1 MMITATP
8 HLALVVVLIVC
19 LYSSSLVSA
28 SPDGTDTITDVVDL
42 ASGVRQ
48 YLELMSASMTKGL
61 GYSSES
67 NVNTFPSG
75 TSLQADTSN
84 RIDANTKEGEEA
96 LKQLELQSRYAYND
110 LGEKNLMW
118 SLRGSQSE
126 ETLRKNLEDGTSEV
140 PAPIYFR
147 RLAEVAEG
155 WVSRI
160 INAAYSNEGSDNYS
174 QGSFR
179 NISPEVRKTA
189 HQTSIYFKH

>member
-1 MMITATP
+1 MITATP

>member
-1 MMITATP
+1 MITATP

-84 RIDANTKEGEEA
+84 RIDANTKEGDEA
-96 LKQLELQSRYAYND
+96 LKQLELQSRYADND

>member
-1 MMITATP
+1 MITATP

-96 LKQLELQSRYAYND
+96 LKQLELQSRYADND

>member
-1 MMITATP
+1 MITATP

-126 ETLRKNLEDGTSEV
+126 ETLRKNLEDGTREV

-147 RLAEVAEG
+147 RLAEAAEG
-155 WVSRI
+155 WVTRI
-160 INAAYSNEGSDNYS
+160 INAAYGNEGSDNYS